1 MELTLNDY
9 ILLLLLFSAAI
20 FDLTRKKIP
29 NFITLPVIGW
39 GLITSALAGG
49 LKGFFFSSSGLLL
62 GLGILVIPFALGGI
76 GGGDVKLLGA
86 VGALQGAHFLLRAAL
101 AGALCGGALALLYL
115 LAGGQLQRSLYRI
128 CALIRWPA
136 LSGYSLGSTAHR
148 ADSFSPVNGNAGG
161 PVAIPYG
168 LAIALGTLAA
178 WSGLFWL

>member
-1 MELTLNDY
+1 M
-9 ILLLLLFSAAI
+9 
-20 FDLTRKKIP
+20 
-29 NFITLPVIGW
+29 
-39 GLITSALAGG
+39 
-49 LKGFFFSSSGLLL
+49 
-62 GLGILVIPFALGGI
+62 
-76 GGGDVKLLGA
+76 KLLGA
-86 VGALQGAHFLLRAAL
+86 VGALQGAHFLFRAAL